1 MDSENKSFRSKVFS
15 HLNQLAQE
23 SPAYD
28 DAKMLV
34 GSADTVASLKNNTV
48 YRSIDTEWIEKIEY
62 TIPYLDE
69 FIRNPGIAIQEI
81 EEVLPVEATKKIS
94 EKSIRYL
101 AQHTN
106 HILKI
111 ENGEVTPSKILN
123 VFRDETFLTYENK
136 FINTLLIRLIAFI
149 EKRFNVLKGT
159 SGIERNY
166 IFDYQTAFE
175 HSIIENQK
183 NSAKMT
189 LKIEFTSPV
198 NDNLTEQ
205 EQKSN
210 LEYASVL
217 KRLEKIYRSI
227 MSYLSSPL
235 IMAIG
240 KNYIR
245 PPVIRTNPILKNKN
259 LNACLTLWE
268 YIESVDKA
276 GFSTI
281 TDEFREMPSDEYI
294 SELYSSVALQYLQ
307 FYSGVVG
314 DDADNRL
321 LSERRI
327 NETFPDF
334 DSELDLEEKD
344 DYVVY
349 DTDYRKLVS
358 ASEVFEKRR
367 KLSEDERKIRV
378 AIEVAL
384 RADKVLFEQ
393 FMADELERRKAE
405 AERRRLEE
413 EMRKAEEERL
423 AKLLEEQE
431 RRKNIEYR
439 YIRTYMARLIQ
450 AEDNVKDMYNV
461 VKNKLLSYKK
471 VKCRLSKKRET
482 FYLGRQTL
490 VKLDVK
496 GKKLDLYLA
505 LDPSEFNEKSQY
517 YNYIDISEKNA
528 LLPMLIKVSGPIKLR
543 RALEL
548 IDILMAKVG
557 ALALTNYAE
566 QDYHMPYETTDALVR
581 KGLIIDL
588 WNKTPME
595 EPDKEQVI
603 EPVAQEIAVSQE
615 NDKLK
620 FKARYI
626 RTYLAR
632 LIQAEDSVKDMYNV
646 VKNKLLSY
654 KKVKSRLSKKRETFY
669 VGRTALVKL
678 DVKGKKVDLYLA
690 LNPSEFNDKAQYY
703 NFIDISQKNTL
714 FTMLMKVS
722 GPIKLRRALDLIDI
736 LMAKVGV
743 VAQNNYAEQDYHMP
757 YETTEELIER
767 GLIIDLEKAQE
778 QLEQEQGEQ
787 KEPQEDDNQTKA
799 QIVDTQEVEL
809 IEQENEVLDA
819 VLGKEDSSIIR
830 DNESFY
836 NGEKCVFKPYF
847 EGYQTADA
855 VIIPMTKDEFD
866 SLKEKKKL
874 KIFNSALKKF
884 NKRIKKSKKK

>member
-1 MDSENKSFRSKVFS
+1 M
-15 HLNQLAQE
+15 
-23 SPAYD
+23 
-28 DAKMLV
+28 
-34 GSADTVASLKNNTV
+34 
-48 YRSIDTEWIEKIEY
+48 YRAIDTEWIEKIEY

-111 ENGEVTPSKILN
+111 EDGEVTPSKILN

-136 FINTLLIRLIAFI
+136 FINTLLVRLIAFI
-149 EKRFNVLKGT
+149 EKRFAILNGT
-159 SGIERNY
+159 SAIEKNY

-175 HSIIENQK
+175 HSLFENEK
-183 NSAKMT
+183 NTAKMS
-189 LKIEFTSPV
+189 LKIELTSPV
-198 NDNLTEQ
+198 KDNLTEQ
-205 EQKSN
+205 EIKNNQ
-210 LEYASVL
+210 EYAQVL
-217 KRLEKIYRSI
+217 QRLNRIRRSI
-227 MSYLSSPL
+227 MAFLSSPL
-235 IMAIG
+235 IVALG

-393 FMADELERRKAE
+393 FMADEIERRKAE

-461 VKNKLLSYKK
+461 IKNKLLSYKK

-496 GKKLDLYLA
+496 GKKLDLYLS
-505 LDPSEFNEKSQY
+505 LDPSEFNDKAQY
-517 YNYIDISEKNA
+517 YNYIDISQKNA
-528 LLPMLIKVSGPIKLR
+528 LLPMLMKVSGPIKLR

-548 IDILMAKVG
+548 IDILMSKVG

-566 QDYHMPYETTDALVR
+566 QDYRMPYE
-581 KGLIIDL
+581 
-588 WNKTPME
+588 
-595 EPDKEQVI
+595 
-603 EPVAQEIAVSQE
+603 S
-615 NDKLK
+615 
-620 FKARYI
+620 
-626 RTYLAR
+626 
-632 LIQAEDSVKDMYNV
+632 
-646 VKNKLLSY
+646 
-654 KKVKSRLSKKRETFY
+654 
-669 VGRTALVKL
+669 
-678 DVKGKKVDLYLA
+678 
-690 LNPSEFNDKAQYY
+690 
-703 NFIDISQKNTL
+703 
-714 FTMLMKVS
+714 
-722 GPIKLRRALDLIDI
+722 
-736 LMAKVGV
+736 
-743 VAQNNYAEQDYHMP
+743 
-757 YETTEELIER
+757 TEELIER
-767 GLIIDLEKAQE
+767 GLIIDLEKEQLLQE
-778 QLEQEQGEQ
+778 QDEQ
-787 KEPQEDDNQTKA
+787 KT
-799 QIVDTQEVEL
+799 TQEEAEL
-809 IEQENEVLDA
+809 IERENEVLDI

-847 EGYQTADA
+847 EGYKTADA
-855 VIIPMTKDEFD
+855 IIISITKEKFD

-874 KIFNSALKKF
+874 KIFNRALKKF
-884 NKRIKKSKKK
+884 NKRIKKKHESKN

>member
-1 MDSENKSFRSKVFS
+1 M
-15 HLNQLAQE
+15 
-23 SPAYD
+23 
-28 DAKMLV
+28 
-34 GSADTVASLKNNTV
+34 
-48 YRSIDTEWIEKIEY
+48 
-62 TIPYLDE
+62 
-69 FIRNPGIAIQEI
+69 
-81 EEVLPVEATKKIS
+81 
-94 EKSIRYL
+94 
-101 AQHTN
+101 
-106 HILKI
+106 
-111 ENGEVTPSKILN
+111 
-123 VFRDETFLTYENK
+123 
-136 FINTLLIRLIAFI
+136 LIRLIAFI

-166 IFDYQTAFE
+166 VFDYQTAFE

-210 LEYASVL
+210 FEYASVL

-393 FMADELERRKAE
+393 FMADEIERRKAE

-471 VKCRLSKKRET
+471 VKSRLSKKRET

-517 YNYIDISEKNA
+517 YNYIDISQKNT

-557 ALALTNYAE
+557 ALASTNYAE

-595 EPDKEQVI
+595 EPVI
-603 EPVAQEIAVSQE
+603 ELKEEVAVTKENGLEI
-615 NDKLK
+615 
-620 FKARYI
+620 KARYI
-626 RTYLAR
+626 RTYMAR
-632 LIQAEDSVKDMYNV
+632 LIQAEDNVKDMYNV

-669 VGRTALVKL
+669 LGRQTLVKL
-678 DVKGKKVDLYLA
+678 DVKGKKLDLYLA
-690 LNPSEFNDKAQYY
+690 LDPSEFNEKSQYY
-703 NFIDISQKNTL
+703 NYIDISQKNTL
-714 FTMLMKVS
+714 LPMLIKVS
-722 GPIKLRRALDLIDI
+722 GPIKLRRALELIDI
-736 LMAKVGV
+736 LMAKVG
-743 VAQNNYAEQDYHMP
+743 ALASTNYAEQDYHMP

-767 GLIIDLEKAQE
+767 GLIIDLEKE
-778 QLEQEQGEQ
+778 QLQQDEQ
-787 KEPQEDDNQTKA
+787 KT
-799 QIVDTQEVEL
+799 TQEAELVER
-809 IEQENEVLDA
+809 ENEVLDTI
-819 VLGKEDSSIIR
+819 LGKEESSIIR

-855 VIIPMTKDEFD
+855 IIIPITKDKFD
-866 SLKEKKKL
+866 SLKEKKKQ
-874 KIFNSALKKF
+874 KIFTRALKKF
-884 NKRIKKSKKK
+884 NKRIKKSKKKWVKKPKKL

>member
-1 MDSENKSFRSKVFS
+1 MDSEKKSFRSKVFS

-23 SPAYD
+23 SPAYE

-175 HSIIENQK
+175 HSFIENQK

-205 EQKSN
+205 EQKN
-210 LEYASVL
+210 NFEYASVL

-235 IMAIG
+235 IMAVG

-276 GFSTI
+276 GFSTV

-307 FYSGVVG
+307 FYSGVIG

-321 LSERRI
+321 LSERRL

-334 DSELDLEEKD
+334 DAELDLEEKD

-349 DTDYRKLVS
+349 DTDYKKLVS

-393 FMADELERRKAE
+393 FMADEIERRKAE

-450 AEDNVKDMYNV
+450 SEDSVKDMYNV
-461 VKNKLLSYKK
+461 IKNKLLSYKK

-482 FYLGRQTL
+482 FYIGRQTL
-490 VKLDVK
+490 VKLDIK
-496 GKKLDLYLA
+496 GKKIDLYLA
-505 LDPSEFNEKSQY
+505 LNPSEFNDKSQY

-528 LLPMLIKVSGPIKLR
+528 LLPMLMKVSGPIKLR

-557 ALALTNYAE
+557 ALALANYDA
-566 QDYHMPYETTDALVR
+566 QDYRMPYE
-581 KGLIIDL
+581 
-588 WNKTPME
+588 
-595 EPDKEQVI
+595 
-603 EPVAQEIAVSQE
+603 S
-615 NDKLK
+615 
-620 FKARYI
+620 
-626 RTYLAR
+626 
-632 LIQAEDSVKDMYNV
+632 
-646 VKNKLLSY
+646 
-654 KKVKSRLSKKRETFY
+654 
-669 VGRTALVKL
+669 
-678 DVKGKKVDLYLA
+678 
-690 LNPSEFNDKAQYY
+690 
-703 NFIDISQKNTL
+703 
-714 FTMLMKVS
+714 
-722 GPIKLRRALDLIDI
+722 
-736 LMAKVGV
+736 
-743 VAQNNYAEQDYHMP
+743 
-757 YETTEELIER
+757 TEELIER
-767 GLIIDLEKAQE
+767 GLIIDLEKE
-778 QLEQEQGEQ
+778 QLKQVQDEQ
-787 KEPQEDDNQTKA
+787 KA
-799 QIVDTQEVEL
+799 TQEEIEL
-809 IEQENEVLDA
+809 IERENEVLDV
-819 VLGKEDSSIIR
+819 VLGKEESSIIR

-836 NGEKCVFKPYF
+836 KGEKCVFKPYF
-847 EGYQTADA
+847 EGYKTADA
-855 VIIPMTKDEFD
+855 IIIPITKDKFD
-866 SLKEKKKL
+866 GLKENKKL
-874 KIFNSALKKF
+874 KIFNRALKKF